1 MHNKMED
8 EINYLWFKS
17 VHNEVFTRCWG
28 SYNEMVSEG
37 TVKAGSANSAGEKQE
52 FDQPNEG
59 EQAATPKKKAR
70 PSPEAT
76 GSNKKPKKGATTLRT
91 IVADAQATKKNAES
105 AMMKARGLLKQIDSN
120 EVYMNAKGKE
130 ENEIKSALELLDEA
144 VMNDFMD
151 ITTSEIA
158 TLVKETPEHVLQAR
172 LSQYS
177 DCISALVKRLQL
189 PCDLLTASV
198 AARAK
203 VMAARSR

>member
-1 MHNKMED
+1 MDITKGEYLNFDNLLLKCGWLVNQERGMARARCWSSRCIAMKGKWLMHNKMED

-37 TVKAGSANSAGEKQE
+37 TVKASSAKSAPEKQE
-52 FDQPNEG
+52 FDQPNEV
-59 EQAATPKKKAR
+59 EQAATATPRKKPR

-76 GSNKKPKKGATTLRT
+76 GSNKKTKKGATTLRT

-130 ENEIKSALELLDEA
+130 ENEQIGAG
-144 VMNDFMD
+144 
-151 ITTSEIA
+151 
-158 TLVKETPEHVLQAR
+158 
-172 LSQYS
+172 
-177 DCISALVKRLQL
+177 
-189 PCDLLTASV
+189 AS
-198 AARAK
+198 R
-203 VMAARSR
+203 